1 MTSSRRYTAVFDGT
15 LSDRAYQRFATLVL
29 GEEQQ
34 RTGQGRLRTGPAV
47 FGFSRILQAC
57 GFLSIAHTL
66 TTLKTKGVLIHLSGP
81 IGTDILAVLCLAAA
95 WFLFLGAAIIL
106 IPKTLTAVRLPRLRT
121 AATTLLWTRTAAA
134 LTAFS
139 LFGAFTTIVADT
151 TYRSIQSPD
160 GAHRLLILDSS
171 FLLIGRHDIYEPACG
186 PLLDLRTA
194 ITTDDGYDP
203 FKDGQYS
210 VEWSGNSAAISY
222 VFDYM
227 DPDERRQVTVP
238 LGTGGTCDQLWPTG
252 Q

>member
-1 MTSSRRYTAVFDGT
+1 MMSSRRFTAVFDGT
-15 LSDRAYQRFATLVL
+15 LSDRVYQRFEALVL

-34 RTGQGRLRTGPAV
+34 RAGTGRLRTGPAV
-47 FGFSRILQAC
+47 FGFSRFLQAC

-66 TTLKTKGVLIHLSGP
+66 TTLKTKGVLIHLGGP
-81 IGTDILAVLCLAAA
+81 IGTDILAVICLAVA

-106 IPKTLTAVRLPRLRT
+106 IPKALTAVRLPRLRS
-121 AATTLLWTRTAAA
+121 AAATLLWSLTAAA

-139 LFGAFTTIVADT
+139 LFGSFMTIVADT

-171 FLLIGRHDIYEPACG
+171 FLLVGRHDIYEPSCG
-186 PLLDLRTA
+186 PVLDLRAA
-194 ITTDDGYDP
+194 ISTNNGYDP

-210 VEWSGNSAAISY
+210 VEWSGNSATISY

-238 LGTGGTCDQLWPTG
+238 LGAGGTCGQLWPTG

>member
-1 MTSSRRYTAVFDGT
+1 MTPSHRYTAVFDGT
-15 LSDRAYQRFATLVL
+15 LADRAYQRFETLVL

-34 RTGQGRLRTGPAV
+34 RADPGQRRTGPAV
-47 FGFSRILQAC
+47 FGFSRLLQAC

-66 TTLKTKGVLIHLSGP
+66 TTLKTTGMLIYLGGP
-81 IGTDILAVLCLAAA
+81 MGTDILAVLCLAVA

-106 IPKTLTAVRLPRLRT
+106 IPKALTAVRPPWLRT
-121 AATTLLWTRTAAA
+121 AAATLLWTLTAAA

-139 LFGAFTTIVADT
+139 LFGALMTIVADT
-151 TYRSIQSPD
+151 TYRSIHSPN
-160 GAHRLLILDSS
+160 GAHQLLILDSS
-171 FLLIGRHDIYEPACG
+171 FLLVGRHDVYEPACG
-186 PLLDLRTA
+186 PFLSRRAA
-194 ITTDDGYDP
+194 ISTDDGYDP

-210 VEWSGNSAAISY
+210 VEWSGNSATIRY

-238 LGTGGTCDQLWPTG
+238 LGAAGTCGQLWPTG